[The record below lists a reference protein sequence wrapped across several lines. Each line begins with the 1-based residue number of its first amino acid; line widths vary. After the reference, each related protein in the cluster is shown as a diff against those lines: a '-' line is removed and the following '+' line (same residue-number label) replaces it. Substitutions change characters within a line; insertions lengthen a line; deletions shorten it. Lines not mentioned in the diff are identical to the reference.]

1 MDKGRPFGRLIQYMT
16 ELTLYH
22 ADYSTCSQKVRIALA
37 EKGIE
42 FISKPINFRK
52 EEQVSE
58 AYLKI
63 NPNGV
68 VPTLVHGDDIITD
81 TFI

>member
-1 MDKGRPFGRLIQYMT
+1 MDKGRPFGRLIQHMT

-52 EEQVSE
+52 EEPE
-58 AYLKI
+58 
-63 NPNGV
+63 
-68 VPTLVHGDDIITD
+68 
-81 TFI
+81 